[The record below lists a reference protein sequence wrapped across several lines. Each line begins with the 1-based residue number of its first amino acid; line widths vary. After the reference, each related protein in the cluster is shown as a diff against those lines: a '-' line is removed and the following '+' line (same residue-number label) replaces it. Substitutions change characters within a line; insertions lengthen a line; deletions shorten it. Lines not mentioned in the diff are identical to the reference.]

1 LHCTLYNEISIAALG
16 FHLQQTSIK
25 ASDVLVGAEKRILEE
40 I

>member
-1 LHCTLYNEISIAALG
+1 MYNEINIVAVG

-25 ASDVLVGAEKRILEE
+25 ASDVLVGAEKRILED